1 MANRLH
7 IRNFVI
13 QASLLALAVLVVAV
27 TAPSLVRAASLENV
41 AANVK
46 IDPDQI
52 SVSGISSGAFMAHQF
67 HVIHSAN
74 VMGMGAVAGGPYY
87 CAEGS
92 MVDAITKCSAFMV
105 LTCADATKHFGGLD
119 CSAGFTGPRTDAE
132 AIAMAGASFAEAKVH
147 SGSGIDDVSNLARA
161 KVYLFR
167 GGKDVIVPLHV
178 MGAVRHF
185 YVDED
190 KGGANP
196 ENVIFNDTFIVR
208 HAMVTDNFYQE
219 PAKIV
224 GLCNTPQPPKGDTF
238 VVDCA
243 KEAAAVI
250 EENSCACTGPACP
263 EHTPEVAEIC
273 AEAAEIDLAGAIL
286 SHIYGPLVPR
296 EALVSD
302 TSAGASRDK
311 ALNDQVLAFD
321 QKAVFQRIEAGAAAN
336 ALINAS
342 MANKGYIF
350 IPEACQAGATCRL
363 HVAFHGCKQGGETG
377 KKAEWGY
384 SGNIFAKYAG
394 YNEWAKTNNIVV
406 LYPQVREWNSGPMNP
421 QGCWDWWG
429 QFYTHATYH
438 MKRGL
443 QTRAVAEMINILLGE
458 DRLEVPD

>member
-1 MANRLH
+1 MGNLVARL
-7 IRNFVI
+7 
-13 QASLLALAVLVVAV
+13 SLLALAVAVAAV
-27 TAPSLVRAASLENV
+27 PSLLRAAPLESV

-87 CAEGS
+87 CAEGN
-92 MVDAITKCSAFMV
+92 VIDAITKCSAFMV
-105 LTCADATKHFGGLD
+105 LTCADATRHLTGFD

-132 AIAMAGASFAEAKVH
+132 AIAMARASFAEAKAQ
-147 SGSGIDDVSNLARA
+147 SGSGIDDVSTLARA

-167 GGKDVIVPLHV
+167 GGNDVIVPMNV

-185 YVDED
+185 YADED
-190 KGGANP
+190 KGGVDP
-196 ENVIFNDTFIVR
+196 KNVIFNDTFIVR
-208 HAMVTDNFYQE
+208 HAMVTDNFYQQ
-219 PAKIV
+219 PSKLV
-224 GLCNTPQPPKGDTF
+224 GRCNTRKPIRGDTF

-243 KEAAAVI
+243 NEAAAVI
-250 EENSCACTGPACP
+250 QKNDCACTGPACA
-263 EHTPEVAEIC
+263 ERTPAVAEIC
-273 AEAAEIDLAGAIL
+273 TEAAQIDLAGAIL
-286 SHIYGPLVPR
+286 SHIYGELAPR
-296 EALVSD
+296 QSLVSHAR
-302 TSAGASRDK
+302 TGVEVDK
-311 ALNDQVLAFD
+311 ALGDLVVAFD
-321 QKAVFQRIEAGAAAN
+321 QKAVFDRIEPGAAAMS
-336 ALINAS
+336 LINAS

-350 IPEACQAGATCRL
+350 IPEACQSGATCRL

-377 KKAEWGY
+377 EKAGYGY

-406 LYPQVREWNSGPMNP
+406 LYPQVREWNTGPVNP

-429 QFYTHATYH
+429 QFYTHDAYH
-438 MKRGL
+438 TKGGL

-458 DRLEVPD
+458 DRLKVSD

>member
-1 MANRLH
+1 MANPLRMRNLVVRL
-7 IRNFVI
+7 
-13 QASLLALAVLVVAV
+13 SLLAVVVAV
-27 TAPSLVRAASLENV
+27 AFVPSLPRAEPLEIV

-74 VMGMGAVAGGPYY
+74 IMGMGAVAGGPYY

-105 LTCADATKHFGGLD
+105 LTCAESTRYLSGFD
-119 CSAGFTGPRTDAE
+119 CSGGFTGPRTDAE
-132 AIAMAGASFAEAKVH
+132 AIAMAGASFAEAKMH

-167 GGKDVIVPLHV
+167 GGSDVIVPLHV

-185 YVDED
+185 YGDGD
-190 KGGANP
+190 KGGAKP
-196 ENVIFNDTFIVR
+196 ENIIFNDTFIAR

-250 EENSCACTGPACP
+250 RENNCACAGPACP
-263 EHTPEVAEIC
+263 ERTPATAETC

-286 SHIYGPLVPR
+286 LHIYGALAPREPLV
-296 EALVSD
+296 AGMQ
-302 TSAGASRDK
+302 AGAERDR
-311 ALNDQVLAFD
+311 ALNDQVVAFD
-321 QKAVFQRIEAGAAAN
+321 QKAVFERIEAGAAAN
-336 ALINAS
+336 AIINAS

-350 IPEACQAGATCRL
+350 IPDACRTGAICRL

-384 SGNIFAKYAG
+384 SGNIFAKYSG

-406 LYPQVREWNSGPMNP
+406 LYPQVREWNSGPLNP

-443 QTRAVAEMINILLGE
+443 QTRAVAEMINILLRE
-458 DRLEVPD
+458 DRLEVPVN